1 MKRLSILFVL
11 LSISIAIKA
20 QLNGFDPF
28 YDAVPYS
35 VKEFNTSFL
44 TNQSAETV
52 KSFFENQKTCKPIR
66 TLKIDQGYHHGYR
79 IYYQNK
85 ANPEGPEQWIQIFTT
100 DVSECLERLEKT
112 NNELLE
118 APFLGLKFASKKY
131 DFSDTEVAEVIHQ
144 YKHLACMYYQQTFN
158 SRDQI
163 VNEMYLVFQKY
174 NSKLSDET
182 GQMLVS
188 MEDGLIIRP
197 VSSRDYSWNLWMQ
210 CLEEVN
216 QIGYKT
222 LIEYS
227 EPPSFAQTR

>member
-52 KSFFENQKTCKPIR
+52 KSFFENQKTSKPIR
-66 TLKIDQGYHHGYR
+66 VLKIDQGYHHGYR
-79 IYYQNK
+79 IYYQYTT
-85 ANPEGPEQWIQIFTT
+85 NPEGPEQWIQIFTT

>member
-1 MKRLSILFVL
+1 M
-11 LSISIAIKA
+11 
-20 QLNGFDPF
+20 
-28 YDAVPYS
+28 
-35 VKEFNTSFL
+35 
-44 TNQSAETV
+44 
-52 KSFFENQKTCKPIR
+52 
-66 TLKIDQGYHHGYR
+66 KIDQGYHHGYR
-79 IYYQNK
+79 IYYQNTT
-85 ANPEGPEQWIQIFTT
+85 NPEGPEQWIQIFTT

-131 DFSDTEVAEVIHQ
+131 GFSDTEVAEVIHQ

-158 SRDQI
+158 SREQI

>member
-20 QLNGFDPF
+20 QLNGFDLF

-79 IYYQNK
+79 IYYQNTT
-85 ANPEGPEQWIQIFTT
+85 NPEGPEQWIQIFTT

-131 DFSDTEVAEVIHQ
+131 GFSDTEVAEVIHQ

-158 SRDQI
+158 SREQI

>member
-52 KSFFENQKTCKPIR
+52 KSFFENQKTSKPIR
-66 TLKIDQGYHHGYR
+66 VLKIDQGYHHGYR
-79 IYYQNK
+79 IYYQYTT
-85 ANPEGPEQWIQIFTT
+85 NPEGPEQWIQIFTT

-131 DFSDTEVAEVIHQ
+131 GFSDTEVAEVIHQ